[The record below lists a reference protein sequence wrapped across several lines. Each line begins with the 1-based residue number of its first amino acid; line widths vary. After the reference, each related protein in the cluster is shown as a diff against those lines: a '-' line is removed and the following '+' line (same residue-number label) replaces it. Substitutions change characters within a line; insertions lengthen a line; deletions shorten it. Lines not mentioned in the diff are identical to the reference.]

1 MNAPDEVEQREE
13 GADQEQSAS
22 NNLHG
27 NMGSS
32 MSLSVSFALPLSKT
46 RIARPSCVAS
56 VTETM
61 PVIA

>member
-32 MSLSVSFALPLSKT
+32 MSLSVSLHDSQTLALHG
-46 RIARPSCVAS
+46 RPAS
-56 VTETM
+56 LM
-61 PVIA
+61 LQRPCQ